1 MKKQYENNIRKG
13 GIAEEIA
20 ILKQRR
26 EARKAKEEKKNSVQ
40 YSGQQKKEQDQKFL
54 KMITK
59 KKELIYKNNKSLS
72 HIDVSNSKIFVVVRK
87 RPIFQKEINN
97 GEIDCISVINPRVY
111 IHECKIQIDGI
122 TKYLEDHEFY
132 FDGTFGENDNT
143 LDIYNITLSPMINLI
158 LHQGI
163 VTCFA
168 YGQTG
173 SGKTYT
179 MKGLEKEAIDDLY
192 SASEKMGGIFDFYIS
207 FFEIYRGVLYDLL
220 NNKNRVEILDD
231 KNGKVHIYGLYNQI
245 ADSPE
250 MMHHI
255 IDSANAIRTT
265 HNTVTNETS
274 SRSHA
279 ICNIVVKL
287 KGSDEEYGKLSLV
300 DLAGSER
307 AQETQSNDKER
318 RAEGAEI
325 NKSLLAL
332 KECIRALDEKKTNPD
347 QHVPFR
353 ASKLTHVLRDSFIS
367 KSDKSR
373 IIMISCV
380 TPSYTCCNHSLN
392 TLRYSDRL
400 KEKTKQ
406 HFGGNYNNINIKARS
421 VNSNPVGNNNLK
433 NNSNN
438 NVNLVKNVNNNINM
452 GNNNIKLSYN
462 TNVPGSNNRN
472 YQKSFT
478 KENISQTNKN
488 SNSNKKSNN
497 NTNKNSNFKNNNN
510 PNKINDKIN
519 NNFNNNSNNKNTK
532 KENNKKENIYSKKNS
547 NMTSDKL
554 MNELKKS
561 NNANYK
567 KSDIPKNRNSIKYED
582 KFCMMK
588 EDDIDL
594 EKRNKYSYMY
604 NNDNFNNNANNS
616 NSNNNINNVNLNK
629 ESNEE
634 TDKNYKNEE
643 DDEKDWDYV
652 QKQDEKDNENDN
664 QNEIIE
670 KYYNNDEE
678 EEENNNIEEE
688 EVINDEEENE
698 NENNEQN
705 EEEYVENENDDEENH
720 NEEDNDDGN
729 GDGDGDGDG
738 DEELN
743 KIGEDIINTHM
754 TYIREAANILSEE
767 GDLVTNIK
775 GVGKEKSFTLD
786 EYISGLEKIVDKK
799 LNMYGDIKGK
809 IKKYKKIA
817 KKKNGKNY

>member
-26 EARKAKEEKKNSVQ
+26 EARKAKEDKKNINQS
-40 YSGQQKKEQDQKFL
+40 SGQKQKEQDQKFL

-59 KKELIYKNNKSLS
+59 KKESIYKNNKPLT
-72 HIDVSNSKIFVVVRK
+72 HIDASDSKIFVVVRK

-132 FDGTFGENDNT
+132 FDGTFGENNNT
-143 LDIYNITLSPMINLI
+143 LDVYNITIAPMIELI
-158 LHQGI
+158 LNEGI

-192 SASEKMGGIFDFYIS
+192 NESEKMGNIFDFYVS
-207 FFEIYRGVLYDLL
+207 FFEIYRGNLYDLL
-220 NNKNRVEILDD
+220 NNKNKVEILDD

-307 AQETQSNDKER
+307 AQETQCNDKER

-353 ASKLTHVLRDSFIS
+353 ASKLTHVLRDSFVS

-373 IIMISCV
+373 IIMISCIM
-380 TPSYTCCNHSLN
+380 PSYKCCNHSLN

-406 HFGGNYNNINIKARS
+406 HFGGNYNNININARG
-421 VNSNPVGNNNLK
+421 VNSNPIGNNN
-433 NNSNN
+433 NNNNFRNSYFNN
-438 NVNLVKNVNNNINM
+438 NV
-452 GNNNIKLSYN
+452 
-462 TNVPGSNNRN
+462 
-472 YQKSFT
+472 
-478 KENISQTNKN
+478 
-488 SNSNKKSNN
+488 
-497 NTNKNSNFKNNNN
+497 
-510 PNKINDKIN
+510 
-519 NNFNNNSNNKNTK
+519 NNFNNNNKNNSGNNNNRIYQKSITKENIVQNIKINNNKINKSINNNIINNNILNNNNNNNVINYKKNNKNDNLKRDNTL
-532 KENNKKENIYSKKNS
+532 SQKNS
-547 NMTSDKL
+547 NDA
-554 MNELKKS
+554 KKA
-561 NNANYK
+561 NNTNNNYK
-567 KSDIPKNRNSIKYED
+567 KSEIPKYKNNIKYED
-582 KFCMMK
+582 KFYMME
-588 EDDIDL
+588 ED
-594 EKRNKYSYMY
+594 ENEMQKRNKYLYNSNY
-604 NNDNFNNNANNS
+604 NNNISTKKNNEESEQNFKNKDENEDEDEKDWNYVQKQEEKEKENENMEENEINNNKYYNKEDEDNVNDYEDNNNAMEEEEDNDG
-616 NSNNNINNVNLNK
+616 NNNINNNQV
-629 ESNEE
+629 
-634 TDKNYKNEE
+634 
-643 DDEKDWDYV
+643 DD
-652 QKQDEKDNENDN
+652 
-664 QNEIIE
+664 
-670 KYYNNDEE
+670 
-678 EEENNNIEEE
+678 NIENQ
-688 EVINDEEENE
+688 IENE
-698 NENNEQN
+698 
-705 EEEYVENENDDEENH
+705 
-720 NEEDNDDGN
+720 
-729 GDGDGDGDG
+729 
-738 DEELN
+738 LS
-743 KIGEDIINTHM
+743 KIGEDIIDYHM
-754 TYIREAANILSEE
+754 NVIKESANSLSEE
-767 GDLVTNIK
+767 GDLITNIK
-775 GVGKEKSFTLD
+775 GVGKEQNFTLD
-786 EYISGLEKIVDKK
+786 EYILGLEKIVDKK
-799 LNMYGDIKGK
+799 LDMYGIIKGK
-809 IKKYKKIA
+809 ILKYKKVTRN
-817 KKKNGKNY
+817 KNGKKY

>member
-1 MKKQYENNIRKG
+1 MKKLYENNIRKG

-26 EARKAKEEKKNSVQ
+26 EARKAKEEKKNINQ
-40 YSGQQKKEQDQKFL
+40 TIGQKMKEQDQKFL
-54 KMITK
+54 KMITQK
-59 KKELIYKNNKSLS
+59 KQLIYKNNKPLS
-72 HIDVSNSKIFVVVRK
+72 HIDSSDSKIFVIVRK
-87 RPIFQKEINN
+87 RPIFQKEIDN
-97 GEIDCISVINPRVY
+97 GEIDCISVLNPRVY

-143 LDIYNITLSPMINLI
+143 LDIYNVTLSPMIDLI

-192 SASEKMGGIFDFYIS
+192 KQSEKMGNIFDFYIS
-207 FFEIYRGVLYDLL
+207 FFEIYRGSLYDLL
-220 NNKNRVEILDD
+220 NNKNKVEILDD

-265 HNTVTNETS
+265 HNTITNETS

-279 ICNIVVKL
+279 ICNIVIKL

-353 ASKLTHVLRDSFIS
+353 ASKLTHVLRDSFVS

-373 IIMISCV
+373 IIMISCIM
-380 TPSYTCCNHSLN
+380 PSYKSCNHSLN

-406 HFGGNYNNINIKARS
+406 HFGGNYNNININARG
-421 VNSNPVGNNNLK
+421 VNSNPIGNNNY
-433 NNSNN
+433 S
-438 NVNLVKNVNNNINM
+438 
-452 GNNNIKLSYN
+452 
-462 TNVPGSNNRN
+462 SNNRN
-472 YQKSFT
+472 SYYSNNNLPNNGYNNLINLENNNYKYQKIT
-478 KENISQTNKN
+478 KENISQNN
-488 SNSNKKSNN
+488 NLNNNSISNSVN
-497 NTNKNSNFKNNNN
+497 
-510 PNKINDKIN
+510 NKIIKKNIN
-519 NNFNNNSNNKNTK
+519 NNINNMNNNKRQNSKTK
-532 KENNKKENIYSKKNS
+532 KVNIPSQKLDNDSKIINKSHKIQ
-547 NMTSDKL
+547 
-554 MNELKKS
+554 
-561 NNANYK
+561 
-567 KSDIPKNRNSIKYED
+567 DIPKNKNTIKYED
-582 KFCMMK
+582 KFYMMN
-588 EDDIDL
+588 EDDINIQ
-594 EKRNKYSYMY
+594 KRNIYK
-604 NNDNFNNNANNS
+604 
-616 NSNNNINNVNLNK
+616 SNNNK
-629 ESNEE
+629 NEE
-634 TDKNYKNEE
+634 LEKSYKNEDE
-643 DDEKDWDYV
+643 DKDVKEWNYA
-652 QKQDEKDNENDN
+652 KKLAENKTG
-664 QNEIIE
+664 NEIID
-670 KYYNNDEE
+670 YYY
-678 EEENNNIEEE
+678 
-688 EVINDEEENE
+688 IN
-698 NENNEQN
+698 
-705 EEEYVENENDDEENH
+705 NDDEENIKVTKKE
-720 NEEDNDDGN
+720 NEDYNSNEINNEKKNGNPINDKLDTTQ
-729 GDGDGDGDG
+729 DD
-738 DEELN
+738 L
-743 KIGEDIINTHM
+743 INTHM
-754 TYIREAANILSEE
+754 TVIKNIANMLSEE

-775 GVGKEKSFTLD
+775 GVGEKKDFTLN
-786 EYISGLEKIVDKK
+786 EYISGLEKIVDKQIN
-799 LNMYGDIKGK
+799 LYEAIKEK
-809 IKKYKKIA
+809 IIKYKKISNQ
-817 KKKNGKNY
+817 KNGKNY

>member
-1 MKKQYENNIRKG
+1 MRKQYENNIRKG

-20 ILKQRR
+20 ILKHRR
-26 EARKAKEEKKNSVQ
+26 EARKAKEEKKNNIQ
-40 YSGQQKKEQDQKFL
+40 YNGQKQKEQDQKFL

-59 KKELIYKNNKSLS
+59 KKELIYKSNKPLS
-72 HIDVSNSKIFVVVRK
+72 YVDSSDSKIFVVVRK

-97 GEIDCISVINPRVY
+97 GEIDCISIINPRVY

-132 FDGTFGENDNT
+132 FDGTFGEKDNT
-143 LDIYNITLSPMINLI
+143 IDLYKTTLSPMINLI
-158 LHQGI
+158 LNEGI

-192 SASEKMGGIFDFYIS
+192 RESKKMGGIFDFYVS
-207 FFEIYRGVLYDLL
+207 FFEIYRGNLYDLL
-220 NNKNRVEILDD
+220 NNKNKVEILDD

-245 ADSPE
+245 AESPE
-250 MMHHI
+250 IMHHI

-287 KGSDEEYGKLSLV
+287 KGSEEEYGKLSLV

-307 AQETQSNDKER
+307 AQETKCNDKER

-353 ASKLTHVLRDSFIS
+353 ASKLTHVLRDSFVS

-400 KEKTKQ
+400 KEKTKH
-406 HFGGNYNNINIKARS
+406 HFGGNYNNINIKART
-421 VNSNPVGNNNLK
+421 VNSNQIGNNNNIKSSYNIIAK

-438 NVNLVKNVNNNINM
+438 ENA
-452 GNNNIKLSYN
+452 GNNKMKKSINQNLNS
-462 TNVPGSNNRN
+462 GSKSHKH
-472 YQKSFT
+472 QKSYT
-478 KENISQTNKN
+478 KENINLIKKTN
-488 SNSNKKSNN
+488 NSNKNN
-497 NTNKNSNFKNNNN
+497 NKNINKSKNKKLNNNN
-510 PNKINDKIN
+510 D
-519 NNFNNNSNNKNTK
+519 
-532 KENNKKENIYSKKNS
+532 
-547 NMTSDKL
+547 
-554 MNELKKS
+554 
-561 NNANYK
+561 K
-567 KSDIPKNRNSIKYED
+567 KSDIASQKLMKEIKKSHKSNYKKKNIHKSKHTFKYED
-582 KFCMMK
+582 KFCMMN

-594 EKRNKYSYMY
+594 QKRKKYNYDYS
-604 NNDNFNNNANNS
+604 NNDFNNNTYNFNNNIYNKISQDELMNKNYRNESDGERDWNNISKKKEKENISHKDDDEENYYNDDEEDENSVEDNS
-616 NSNNNINNVNLNK
+616 N
-629 ESNEE
+629 
-634 TDKNYKNEE
+634 Y
-643 DDEKDWDYV
+643 
-652 QKQDEKDNENDN
+652 
-664 QNEIIE
+664 
-670 KYYNNDEE
+670 E
-678 EEENNNIEEE
+678 EEENI
-688 EVINDEEENE
+688 
-698 NENNEQN
+698 EQN
-705 EEEYVENENDDEENH
+705 EEEENDDNI
-720 NEEDNDDGN
+720 NESGSDNDDN
-729 GDGDGDGDG
+729 YDEQDEHEHDDDENEHDDDNEHDNDDDDNDNDNDSQIEDDNNI
-738 DEELN
+738 DEELGI
-743 KIGEDIINTHM
+743 IGEDIINTHM
-754 TYIREAANILSEE
+754 VYLREAANILSEE

-775 GVGKEKSFTLD
+775 GVGKKNTITLD
-786 EYISGLEKIVDKK
+786 EYISSLEKIVDKK
-799 LNMYGDIKGK
+799 LDMYGDIKGK
-809 IKKYKKIA
+809 IRKYKKFV
-817 KKKNGKNY
+817 KNKNGKNY